1 MQSHANPQKHGAAAE
16 LTPKAQPNAVA
27 SPTLAHA
34 AGNQQ
39 FQRALGIRFKL
50 AASQPGDPDEQEA
63 DKVADAFASGA
74 GNAATIHRKCAGP
87 GCDEPPVQR
96 KAVAP
101 TPAPRA
107 TPRQLGL
114 NAAVGAPLAPDA
126 RHDFER
132 FFGADLSA
140 VRVHSYPAALTA
152 AQSLNARAFTVGQNI
167 AFAAGQYAPHTTSGR
182 KLLAHELTHVVQQA
196 GGSEQSKVRGVGPR
210 IQAQGQIS
218 ERDMEA
224 IRLWLE
230 GEKDPWVA
238 QMEALKMQPF
248 VNKFPSVS
256 AMKQADWPTGLP
268 GEAAPDIPKFDPEWR
283 SKMQYGTPP
292 RGAFCITSGHQTPQ
306 QLWEAHQRRE
316 AEWRELRRKQ
326 ALAAAWPGMH
336 KAQQREE
343 LDRQGGSLENDVRMG
358 QATEAQLRVKIFD
371 RALQRA
377 SFDIDPIGA
386 REGPT
391 AEMRDRWKD
400 AQQATLVI
408 NALLAAA
415 TEEIPADI
423 ATPFAETYRSYFKAL
438 GVAFAAMDRD
448 AARIQALL
456 DETRAIDQMRKASAC
471 PTQQCHQ
478 PAHGTG
484 TPSIGGWTP
493 PQSKRPSTAT
503 SSAFDRGLG
512 GSTADFGPRLGLGL
526 PQKTV
531 TSLIEDGSGYRSTR
545 LTEALAR
552 LNGAPTL
559 STWRSL
565 VMDFGWSTAE
575 IDRMLRNRLHGDKPS
590 QELIEQFEF
599 QSKLLARQQK
609 MLADH
614 PEALKITAVFYPKQ
628 EFVKDEQG
636 KEMAKGIPWQFY
648 LTRNPEGEFTKV
660 PAGYEWQLHDLT
672 APKRPDRTVRTKHQI
687 TMLEAHF
694 RDTGLAADPYPIH
707 LMDPPRKLFEELNH
721 RDFFPEGVLYFRYPL
736 SGKTDRIDM
745 TDDTPF
751 GDWLNLIG
759 MAIAIVGTLVSGGL
773 GGPILLPFLV
783 GTGISL
789 VGRMHRL
796 EEKERHGVLTEGD
809 VTRFY
814 WDLALD
820 VVNGLTLGL
829 GRVVSAARVAGNLAR
844 AQSAARAYFYLRR
857 TQIVMDVINVGVI
870 THDFVVQYQA
880 IINSKMTPEQKTA
893 ALSQLTMFAFLAGG
907 LSIVSLRSGAIDW
920 NKRPTLRL
928 DIDPANSTRTIG
940 DFEMPGGISSAVDAG
955 VDAGEHLATRASSDA
970 RIVKQTSFVHPNG
983 ERHSFALWSDGRIT
997 RCSPP
1002 PCLQIAQSI
1011 VGRSDELMGR
1021 LYEDSVFF
1029 PEIAALGQRARKLRA
1044 DAASA
1049 ARSKKTLQAQGE
1061 ELVGRAR
1068 QLEADL
1074 ADLEQR
1080 AAREMTQ
1087 SDLRGMD
1094 RAERMYGRPA
1104 LMYMNEPWGKYYV
1117 WRFDKRTATLR
1128 FQRRNQAV
1136 PDRRFD
1142 PDTGRFEVERPLFVP
1157 VDNARLEQLR
1167 KSSVTRDFNV
1177 TAVIDNIDD
1186 LRRLRPASQYE
1197 KKPPKDWV
1205 VVRISDDNLVHF
1217 YTEPVPH
1224 GTIFE
1229 FPDGSRVWRTA
1240 SNTIATEGAVR
1251 APIGRRGFEQSK
1263 PAQLD
1268 PTGANE
1274 GVPVVQTTGVEHQ
1287 RAHPRG
1293 QGTGFE
1299 LFNHIPLA
1307 PTYVNQ
1313 QLQARGIEMYIDQ
1326 LRQLYSGAHPGRPA
1340 LDFRLLTEHTVFPGT
1355 SRQAWIDYHLL
1366 VVRPGKQ
1373 PSRLFTLRIGTDYS
1387 KPRAPA
1393 NYEWRNPPR
1402 NPEDLA
1408 LLDAPEMDAAR
1419 AELERRIRE
1428 ARAAQ

>member
-1 MQSHANPQKHGAAAE
+1 MQSRAGPQKHSVAEPAPKAPHQAAASPA
-16 LTPKAQPNAVA
+16 LAQ
-27 SPTLAHA
+27 A

-39 FQRALGIRFKL
+39 LQRALGIRAKL
-50 AASQPGDPDEQEA
+50 AVGQPGDPDEQEA
-63 DKVADAFASGA
+63 DRVSEAFANGV
-74 GNAATIHRKCAGP
+74 GNAGTIHRKCASP
-87 GCDEPPVQR
+87 GCDEQTVQR
-96 KAVAP
+96 SPAAP
-101 TPAPRA
+101 AAAPR
-107 TPRQLGL
+107 TPPRHAGL
-114 NAAVGAPLAPDA
+114 RASEGTPLAHDT
-126 RHDFER
+126 RRDFER

-140 VRVHSYPAALTA
+140 VRVHSYPAALSA
-152 AQSLNARAFTVGQNI
+152 AHALNAHAFTIGQDI
-167 AFAAGQYAPHTTSGR
+167 AFAPGQYAPHTAGGR
-182 KLLAHELTHVVQQA
+182 KLLAHELTHVVQQG
-196 GGSEQSKVRGVGPR
+196 GGSERAGVRSVGQR
-210 IQAQGQIS
+210 VQAQGQIS

-230 GEKDPWVA
+230 GEKDPGLA
-238 QMEALKMQPF
+238 QMQALKMEGF

-256 AMKQADWPTGLP
+256 AMKQADWPTRLP
-268 GEAAPDIPKFDPEWR
+268 GETATDIPRFDPEWR

-306 QLWEAHQRRE
+306 QVWEAHQRRE

-336 KAQQREE
+336 KAQHIEE
-343 LDRQGGSLENDVRMG
+343 LERQGGSLENDVMMG
-358 QATEAQLRVKIFD
+358 QATEAQLRVKLFD
-371 RALQRA
+371 RALQRTA
-377 SFDIDPIGA
+377 FDIDPVGS

-391 AEMRDRWKD
+391 AAMRDRWKE

-408 NALLAAA
+408 NALLTA
-415 TEEIPADI
+415 TTDELPANI
-423 ATPFAETYRSYFKAL
+423 ATPFVETYRSYFKEL
-438 GVAFAAMDRD
+438 SVAFEAMDRD

-456 DETRAIDQMRKASAC
+456 DETRGIEQMRKASTC

-484 TPSIGGWTP
+484 TPSISGWTP
-493 PQSKRPSTAT
+493 PQSKRLPAP

-512 GSTADFGPRLGLGL
+512 GPVAGLAPFPGFGLAQPR
-526 PQKTV
+526 V
-531 TSLIEDGSGYRSTR
+531 SSLFEAGSGYRSTR

-552 LNGAPTL
+552 LNGVPTL
-559 STWRSL
+559 SAWRGI

-575 IDRMLRNRLHGDKPS
+575 IDRMLRNRLHDDKPG
-590 QELIEQFEF
+590 QELLEQFEF
-599 QSKLLARQQK
+599 QSKLLQRQQK

-628 EFVKDEQG
+628 EFIKDDQG

-648 LTRNPEGEFTKV
+648 LTRNPEGEFTQV
-660 PAGYEWQLHDLT
+660 PTGYEWQLHDLT
-672 APKRPDRTVRTKHQI
+672 APKRPDRTVKAKHQI
-687 TMLEAHF
+687 TRLEAHF
-694 RDTGLAADPYPIH
+694 RDVGLTKDPYPIH

-721 RDFFPEGVLYFRYPL
+721 RDFFPEGILYFRYPL
-736 SGKTDRIDM
+736 SGRVDQIDM

-783 GTGISL
+783 GTGVSL
-789 VGRMHRL
+789 LGRIHRL
-796 EEKERHGVLTEGD
+796 EEKERHGVLAESD

-844 AQSAARAYFYLRR
+844 AQTAARAYFYLRR

-870 THDFVVQYQA
+870 THDFVVQYEA
-880 IINSKMTPEQKTA
+880 IINSKMTPEQKSA
-893 ALSQLTMFAFLAGG
+893 ALRSLTMFAFLAGG

-920 NKRPTLRL
+920 NKRPALRL
-928 DIDPANSTRTIG
+928 DVDPANSTRTIA
-940 DFEMPGGISSAVDAG
+940 DFEMPGGVSSAVDAG
-955 VDAGEHLATRASSDA
+955 VDAGEHLATRARSDA
-970 RIVKQTSFVHPNG
+970 RIIKQTSYVHPNG

-997 RCSPP
+997 RCSKP
-1002 PCLQIAQSI
+1002 PCLQIAESI
-1011 VGRSDELMGR
+1011 VGRSDDLMGR

-1029 PEIAALGQRARKLRA
+1029 PEIAALGRRARALRLE
-1044 DAASA
+1044 AANA
-1049 ARSKKTLQAQGE
+1049 ARSKKALAAQSE
-1061 ELVGRAR
+1061 EIVGRAR

-1080 AAREMTQ
+1080 ASREMTQ

-1094 RAERMYGRPA
+1094 RAERMYGRTA
-1104 LMYMNEPWGKYYV
+1104 LAYMDEPWGKYYV

-1136 PDRRFD
+1136 PDRRFN

-1157 VDNARLEQLR
+1157 VDNARLEDLR
-1167 KSSVTRDFNV
+1167 KSSVTRDFSV

-1205 VVRISDDNLVHF
+1205 VVRINDDNLVHF

-1274 GVPVVQTTGVEHQ
+1274 GVPVMQTTGVEHQ

-1326 LRQLYSGAHPGRPA
+1326 LRQLYSGAHPGKPA

-1355 SRQAWIDYHLL
+1355 SRQAWIDYHLI

-1402 NPEDLA
+1402 NADDLA

-1428 ARAAQ
+1428 ARAGR